1 LSATAA
7 IAAAAA
13 AAAAAATAFSFF
25 LDIFDAET
33 VHFASHFGCRFFF
46 SVFELEPAQR
56 YKKTKPV
63 FAPENAEELVFC
75 LKRL

>member
-7 IAAAAA
+7 IAAAA

-25 LDIFDAET
+25 LDIFDVET

-46 SVFELEPAQR
+46 SVFELEPTQR
-56 YKKTKPV
+56 YKKTKPA